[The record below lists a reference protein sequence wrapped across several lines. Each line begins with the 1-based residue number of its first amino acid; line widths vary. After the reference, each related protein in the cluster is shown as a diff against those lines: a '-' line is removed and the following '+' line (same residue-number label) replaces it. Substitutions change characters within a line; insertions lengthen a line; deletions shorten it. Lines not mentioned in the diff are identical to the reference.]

1 MTKWIGQKT
10 GLDKIVYRFC
20 RFSFSWVLSCQKKQE
35 RLRSEL
41 SSVDEITNLLFF
53 FTFSSYPFGSFTY
66 YFFIKK
72 LGNCLSN
79 NNCNLSGLKNASIFK
94 WEYWFRITAQI
105 IQCKYVVDFYHNN
118 KPKRI
123 NLNHIWMNEWV
134 WIIYADLYQI
144 EANQNWK
151 GKEFAKSLF
160 SFKLLWPEPFLKVE
174 E

>member
-1 MTKWIGQKT
+1 MLQFPNENI
-10 GLDKIVYRFC
+10 D
-20 RFSFSWVLSCQKKQE
+20 S
-35 RLRSEL
+35 
-41 SSVDEITNLLFF
+41 
-53 FTFSSYPFGSFTY
+53 GS
-66 YFFIKK
+66 
-72 LGNCLSN
+72 LCV
-79 NNCNLSGLKNASIFK
+79 
-94 WEYWFRITAQI
+94 EAQI

-134 WIIYADLYQI
+134 WIICADLSQI
-144 EANQNWK
+144 EANQNWT